1 MGRRLLRMLRL
12 VCAVLAALLLA
23 AVPAFAQD
31 APVCTGTGDEV
42 VDCGTSEEPTVGD
55 PDVIT
60 DPADEI
66 DEEGPAEPVDPR
78 AEQHV
83 LGDTAEAEDVAGRR
97 SQVAGTA
104 SPATPAA
111 APDATT
117 ASPGTPASSAQR
129 LPFTG
134 VDAWVLALAGSLL
147 LAAGLRMRQL
157 A

>member
-1 MGRRLLRMLRL
+1 MLRL

-23 AVPAFAQD
+23 AAPAFAQD

-83 LGDTAEAEDVAGRR
+83 LGDSAEASSPAAPRP
-97 SQVAGTA
+97 QAAGTSSAAPAVPASPTATAAA
-104 SPATPAA
+104 SPAE
-111 APDATT
+111 
-117 ASPGTPASSAQR
+117 R

-157 A
+157 V

>member
-1 MGRRLLRMLRL
+1 MSRL
-12 VCAVLAALLLA
+12 VCAVFASLLLA
-23 AVPAFAQD
+23 AAPAFAQD
-31 APVCTGTGDEV
+31 APVCTGVGDEV

-83 LGDTAEAEDVAGRR
+83 LGDSAEASNKRTTQHAAG
-97 SQVAGTA
+97 SPQPAAPAAPAAPSATA
-104 SPATPAA
+104 SQAA
-111 APDATT
+111 AP
-117 ASPGTPASSAQR
+117 ASPAQR